1 MVSWLRVTKG
11 WFAFRCRRYP
21 LKDVEEQEIIP
32 FFSQA
37 TDFISE
43 AQHSGGKLL
52 LHCHEGKSRSITLAL
67 AYLMQTKDWT
77 LKEALEFVKQ
87 RRPVANPN
95 AGFMIQLLKLEQK
108 LHGKKTVKVS
118 HAYHYC
124 SSSNS
129 SSELAIFMLNSL
141 SLPLSAGHRLQTA

>member
-1 MVSWLRVTKG
+1 
-11 WFAFRCRRYP
+11 
-21 LKDVEEQEIIP
+21 
-32 FFSQA
+32 
-37 TDFISE
+37 
-43 AQHSGGKLL
+43 
-52 LHCHEGKSRSITLAL
+52 
-67 AYLMQTKDWT
+67 MQTKDWT

-124 SSSNS
+124 SSSS
-129 SSELAIFMLNSL
+129 GSELAIFMLDSL
-141 SLPLSAGHRLQTA
+141 SLPLSAGHHVQTA